1 MSSLDLVDA
10 VNSEW
15 VGSNNNGMVGEFDEY
30 LEPWIQNNGYPLIR
44 VTRIR
49 GSGVLLNVVSYF
61 FANQNSDV
69 FILHLQ
75 ELSVNHLVQ
84 MISTFY

>member
-1 MSSLDLVDA
+1 MNSLDFIDA

-15 VGSNNNGMVGEFDEY
+15 IGSNNNEMVGHFDEY

-49 GSGVLLNVVSYF
+49 GTGVLLSQVNSIFVKQY
-61 FANQNSDV
+61 SDV
-69 FILHLQ
+69 
-75 ELSVNHLVQ
+75 S
-84 MISTFY
+84 ST